1 MVHLTETVLKSKQRL
16 FILPAGYPVG
26 LEMDK
31 AISEF
36 ATDTNTQIQVLE
48 EVYKRFGGAFLLP
61 IWDRMIEAEAFGTPL
76 QVEAEMPIGASAA
89 MIGSQRDVE
98 AMIIPRPGHKRT
110 TVTLA
115 IPRLL
120 KERLPDPKPFVL
132 GIMNGPLAVARQMIG
147 EEHWG
152 EILNQKPEI
161 LDALLDKIMRFLP
174 DYLHAF
180 YFNDADGVVISE
192 PLEEALTAD
201 QRERFS
207 LRHVKRLIGEVQ
219 SEQFGIILHNPLAD
233 EAQLTQLQTSD
244 AAGYWFGSRVN
255 LESVVKQF
263 AEDTLVI
270 GNLAVEGLITASVEA
285 VFEETQRLM
294 NAMRDVPNYVLAPED
309 DLPPH
314 TPLANLDALVRAVN
328 QFNASL

>member
-1 MVHLTETVLKSKQRL
+1 MLHLTETVLKSKQRL

-89 MIGSQRDVE
+89 MIGSQQDVE

-147 EEHWG
+147 EERWE
-152 EILNQKPEI
+152 EILNQKPEV

-180 YFNDADGVVISE
+180 HFNDADGVVVSE
-192 PLEEALTAD
+192 PLEDALTAD

-207 LRHVKRLIGEVQ
+207 LRHIQRLIREVQ
-219 SEQFGIILHNPLAD
+219 NQHFGVILHNPLAD
-233 EAQLTQLQTSD
+233 EAQLTQLHTSG
-244 AAGYWFGSRVN
+244 AAGYWIGSRVS
-255 LESVVKQF
+255 LASAVKQF
-263 AEDTLVI
+263 TEDTMVV
-270 GNLAVEGLITASVEA
+270 GNLAVDWLTGAPADA
-285 VFEETQRLM
+285 VYEETQNLLT
-294 NAMRDVPNYVLAPED
+294 AMRDVPNIVLAPED